1 MKKNIHTF
9 LNSILIVLI
18 ILCILIPSVFT
29 AVEMGVFKADPVV
42 TTKVKATDK
51 DAPVLKIAT
60 DYDFSPNSYYNKD
73 GDLSGLYIEIMTE
86 ASNRLGMRPDFK
98 TGEWLECR
106 QMLEDGT
113 VDVLLG
119 LEIFS
124 NMQGTLRTIPIC
136 SDDLRVYGADKIDSA
151 ASLAGK
157 KVALMAKSVIEST
170 YDLQCEYVEY
180 YTNTDILQAVENGD
194 VDYGICH
201 AAVASK
207 IIEKN
212 KLNLQPG
219 LVIAKSYPALAVGKD
234 DAELQEKLNTVLQEM
249 SEDGTIGKLQ
259 DKWVTNYTNN
269 KSLSYV
275 LQHNETYYMIFL
287 ICAIIIFSV
296 YIILRLYV
304 NQQQRHINEL
314 LEYQEKMKES
324 NAETVRANM
333 AKSEFLS
340 HMSHDIRTPIN
351 GIMGMVEII
360 RNNKNK
366 PEKTEECL
374 KKIDQ
379 ASSHLLSLINDVLD
393 MSKLETGQIELEHV
407 PFDLKDEL
415 EQIKDI
421 VEVQAE
427 AAEIRFQI
435 HLKDVEHTRLIGSP
449 VHLRRILLNL
459 LSNSLKYNHAGGSI
473 DVYIKEKSCDKK
485 QVEYQIVI
493 RDTGIGMS
501 DEFIEE
507 HLYKPFTQE
516 DDKVRTS
523 YQGTGLGMAI
533 VSELIKIMEGNI
545 QVYSEKDKG
554 TTFYIALGFDLNP
567 EKEPEI
573 VEEPELEEKSIKG
586 MHVLVAEDNE
596 LNMEI
601 AKFMLESAG
610 VITTEAKNGKEAVE
624 MFAASKEG
632 EYDAILMDIMMPEM
646 DGMEATLKIR
656 SMDVERFDAKT
667 IPVIAM
673 TANAFSEDKEKT
685 KTAGMNYHLTKPI
698 MIEQLQEVLGQ
709 YYQGPKAVEEQKA
722 EESEAEEP
730 ETEDLKAEDQ
740 KSEEENSKDEKK
752 KENEEAST
760 GENAENEVLDNTV
773 TDDRAKEE

>member
-9 LNSILIVLI
+9 LNALLIVLI
-18 ILCILIPSVFT
+18 ILCMLIPTVFT
-29 AVEMGVFKADPVV
+29 AVEMGVFSKDPVV
-42 TTKVKATDK
+42 TTQVKATDK

-86 ASNRLGMRPDFK
+86 AANRIGMRPEFK

-106 QMLEDGT
+106 QMLTDGT

-136 SDDLRVYGADKIDSA
+136 SDDLRVYGKNKIDSA

-180 YTNTDILQAVENGD
+180 NTNTEILQAVENGD

-207 IIEKN
+207 IIEENDLK
-212 KLNLQPG
+212 LQPG
-219 LVIAKSYPALAVGKD
+219 LVIAKSYPALAVNQN
-234 DAELQEKLNTVLQEM
+234 ATELQEKLDTALQEM

-259 DKWVTNYTNN
+259 DKWVTKFTKNR
-269 KSLSYV
+269 SLSYV

-287 ICAIIIFSV
+287 ICAILIFSV
-296 YIILRLYV
+296 YIVLRV
-304 NQQQRHINEL
+304 HANHQQKHIDEL

-324 NAETVRANM
+324 NDATVRANM
-333 AKSEFLS
+333 AKREFLS

-360 RNNKNK
+360 RKNK
-366 PEKTEECL
+366 KNPEKTEECL

-393 MSKLETGQIELEHV
+393 MSKLENGQVELEHV
-407 PFDLKDEL
+407 PFDLNDEM
-415 EQIKDI
+415 EQIKAI

-427 AAEIRFQI
+427 AAEIRFQV
-435 HLKDVEHTRLIGSP
+435 HMKDIEHTRLIGSP
-449 VHLRRILLNL
+449 MHFRRILLNL
-459 LSNSLKYNHAGGSI
+459 LSNSLKYNHPGGSV
-473 DVYIKEKSCDKK
+473 DVYIKEKSSDKK
-485 QVEYQIVI
+485 QAEYQIVI

-501 DEFIEE
+501 DEFMDE

-516 DDKVRTS
+516 DDNVRTS

-533 VSELIKIMEGNI
+533 VSELLKTMEGNI

-554 TTFYIALGFDLNP
+554 TTFYVALGFDINP

-573 VEEPELEEKSIKG
+573 EKEPEEEKKDIKG
-586 MHVLVAEDNE
+586 MHVLVVEDNE
-596 LNMEI
+596 LNLEI
-601 AKFMLESAG
+601 ATFMLESAG
-610 VITTEAKNGKEAVE
+610 AVTTSAKDGKEAVE
-624 MFAASKEG
+624 KFAASKEG
-632 EYDAILMDIMMPEM
+632 EYDAILMDIMMPVM
-646 DGMEATLKIR
+646 DGLEATRKIR
-656 SMDVERFDAKT
+656 AMETERSDAKT
-667 IPVIAM
+667 IPIIAM

-685 KTAGMNYHLTKPI
+685 LAAGMNQHLTKPVV
-698 MIEQLQEVLGQ
+698 MEKLQEVLGS
-709 YYQGPKAVEEQKA
+709 YFEGPKE
-722 EESEAEEP
+722 EEP
-730 ETEDLKAEDQ
+730 EEKSDSEASSKKEETEEKAGN
-740 KSEEENSKDEKK
+740 EEKKDEEKI
-752 KENEEAST
+752 EESVEVSS
-760 GENAENEVLDNTV
+760 GEDVE
-773 TDDRAKEE
+773 K

>member
-507 HLYKPFTQE
+507 YLYKPFTQE

-573 VEEPELEEKSIKG
+573 VEEPEQEEKSIKG

-722 EESEAEEP
+722 EESK
-730 ETEDLKAEDQ
+730 TENLKAEAQ
-740 KSEEENSKDEKK
+740 KSEEENSKDETK

-760 GENAENEVLDNTV
+760 GEDAENRAMENTV
-773 TDDRAKEE
+773 TDNRKKEE

>member
-1 MKKNIHTF
+1 MMKKNMHTF
-9 LNSILIVLI
+9 LNVLLIVLI
-18 ILCILIPSVFT
+18 ILCMLIPTVFT
-29 AVEMGVFKADPVV
+29 AVEMGVFSKDPVV
-42 TTKVKATDK
+42 TTKVKTTDK

-60 DYDFSPNSYYNKD
+60 DYDFCPNSYYNKD

-86 ASNRLGMRPDFK
+86 AANRIGMKPEFK

-136 SDDLRVYGADKIDSA
+136 SDDLRVYGKDKIDSA

-180 YTNTDILQAVENGD
+180 NTNTEILQAVENGD

-207 IIEKN
+207 IIEDN
-212 KLNLQPG
+212 NLNLQPG
-219 LVIAKSYPALAVGKD
+219 LVIAKSYPALAVDKN
-234 DAELQEKLNTVLQEM
+234 ATELQEKLDTALEEM
-249 SEDGTIGKLQ
+249 SEDGTIGRLQ
-259 DKWVTNYTNN
+259 DKWVTKFTKNR
-269 KSLSYV
+269 SLSYV

-287 ICAIIIFSV
+287 ICAILIFSV
-296 YIILRLYV
+296 YIILRANV
-304 NQQQRHINEL
+304 SHQQKHIDEL

-324 NAETVRANM
+324 NEATIRANM
-333 AKSEFLS
+333 AKREFLS

-360 RNNKNK
+360 RKNKEK

-393 MSKLETGQIELEHV
+393 MSKLENGQVKLEHI
-407 PFDLKDEL
+407 PFDLNDEM
-415 EQIKDI
+415 EQIKAI

-435 HLKDVEHTRLIGSP
+435 HMKDIEHTRLIGSP
-449 VHLRRILLNL
+449 MHFRRILLNL
-459 LSNSLKYNHAGGSI
+459 LSNSLKYNHPGGSV
-473 DVYIKEKSCDKK
+473 DVYIKEKSSDKK
-485 QVEYQIVI
+485 QAEYQIVI

-501 DEFIEE
+501 DEFIDE

-516 DDKVRTS
+516 DDNVRTS

-533 VSELIKIMEGNI
+533 VSELLKTMEGNI

-554 TTFYIALGFDLNP
+554 TTFYVALGFDINP
-567 EKEPEI
+567 DKEPEV
-573 VEEPELEEKSIKG
+573 VEEPEEKEKNIKG
-586 MHVLVAEDNE
+586 MRVLVVEDNE
-596 LNMEI
+596 LNLEI
-601 AKFMLESAG
+601 ATFMLESAG
-610 VITTEAKNGKEAVE
+610 VVTTSAKDGKEAVE
-624 MFAASKEG
+624 TFAASKEG
-632 EYDAILMDIMMPEM
+632 EYDAILMDIMMPVM
-646 DGMEATLKIR
+646 DGLEATRKIRAMEA
-656 SMDVERFDAKT
+656 ERKDAKT
-667 IPVIAM
+667 IPIIAM

-685 KTAGMNYHLTKPI
+685 KAAGMNHHLTKPVT
-698 MIEQLQEVLGQ
+698 IEQLKEVLGE
-709 YYQGPKAVEEQKA
+709 YYKGPKEVETEEKDEDEVKSKKA
-722 EESEAEEP
+722 EPKETSDDEVKNRMEESREKHEE
-730 ETEDLKAEDQ
+730 
-740 KSEEENSKDEKK
+740 
-752 KENEEAST
+752 
-760 GENAENEVLDNTV
+760 
-773 TDDRAKEE
+773 

>member
-1 MKKNIHTF
+1 MMKKNMHTF
-9 LNSILIVLI
+9 LNVLLIVLI
-18 ILCILIPSVFT
+18 ILCMLIPTVFT
-29 AVEMGVFKADPVV
+29 AVEMGVFSKDPVV
-42 TTKVKATDK
+42 TTKVKTTDK

-60 DYDFSPNSYYNKD
+60 DYDFCPNSYYNKD

-86 ASNRLGMRPDFK
+86 AANRIGMKPEFK

-136 SDDLRVYGADKIDSA
+136 SDDLRVYGKDKIDSA

-157 KVALMAKSVIEST
+157 KVALMEKSVIEST

-180 YTNTDILQAVENGD
+180 NTNTEILQAVENGD

-207 IIEKN
+207 IIEDN
-212 KLNLQPG
+212 NLNLQPG
-219 LVIAKSYPALAVGKD
+219 LVIAKSYPAIAVDKN
-234 DAELQEKLNTVLQEM
+234 ATELQEKLDTALEEM
-249 SEDGTIGKLQ
+249 SEDGTIGRLQ
-259 DKWVTNYTNN
+259 DKWVTKFTKNR
-269 KSLSYV
+269 SLSYV

-287 ICAIIIFSV
+287 ICAILIFSV
-296 YIILRLYV
+296 YIILRANV
-304 NQQQRHINEL
+304 SHQQKHIDEL

-324 NAETVRANM
+324 NEATIRANM
-333 AKSEFLS
+333 AKREFLS

-360 RNNKNK
+360 RKNKEK

-393 MSKLETGQIELEHV
+393 MSKLENGQVKLEHI
-407 PFDLKDEL
+407 PFDLNDEM
-415 EQIKDI
+415 EQIKAI

-435 HLKDVEHTRLIGSP
+435 HMKDIEHTRLIGSP
-449 VHLRRILLNL
+449 MHFRRILLNL
-459 LSNSLKYNHAGGSI
+459 LSNSLKYNHPGGSV
-473 DVYIKEKSCDKK
+473 DVYIKEKSSDKK
-485 QVEYQIVI
+485 QAEYQIVI

-501 DEFIEE
+501 DEFIDE

-516 DDKVRTS
+516 DDNVRTS

-533 VSELIKIMEGNI
+533 VSELLKTMEGNI

-554 TTFYIALGFDLNP
+554 TTFYVALGFDINP
-567 EKEPEI
+567 DKEPEV
-573 VEEPELEEKSIKG
+573 VEEPEEEEKNIKG
-586 MHVLVAEDNE
+586 MRVLVVEDNE
-596 LNMEI
+596 LNLEI
-601 AKFMLESAG
+601 ATFMLESAG
-610 VITTEAKNGKEAVE
+610 VVTTSAKDGKEAVE
-624 MFAASKEG
+624 TFAASKEG
-632 EYDAILMDIMMPEM
+632 EYDAILMDIMMPVM
-646 DGMEATLKIR
+646 DGLEATRKIRAMEA
-656 SMDVERFDAKT
+656 ERKDAKT
-667 IPVIAM
+667 IPIIAM

-685 KTAGMNYHLTKPI
+685 KAAGMNHHLTKPVT
-698 MIEQLQEVLGQ
+698 IEQLKEVLGE
-709 YYQGPKAVEEQKA
+709 YYKGPKEVETEEKDEDEVESKKA
-722 EESEAEEP
+722 EPKEMSDDEVKNGMEESR
-730 ETEDLKAEDQ
+730 
-740 KSEEENSKDEKK
+740 EKH
-752 KENEEAST
+752 E
-760 GENAENEVLDNTV
+760 G
-773 TDDRAKEE
+773 